1 MQNRKQL
8 QERASRTVNAV
19 LFSKSYQNMHI
30 IIQNKGIYTQVHSYI
45 LFMKSMYWKKGNVL
59 FYFNFFTEV

>member
-45 LFMKSMYWKKGNVL
+45 IYEKYVNGII
-59 FYFNFFTEV
+59 EQ